1 MSGKRLLA
9 LDVGTTSVR
18 ALVVTP
24 DGVVLG
30 RAKEVLEIDFPR
42 PGWVEQDP
50 EAMWARAVDVMRAAL
65 AAARTR
71 AEDLAGLGLVSQRG
85 TSLAWDARDGRPL
98 APAIGWQD
106 RRTDARVAELNRQG
120 VPINA
125 LASATKLQWLVEEC
139 PAVRRLADTGHL
151 RLGTLDAWLGV
162 RLSGGGHAVTD
173 PGQAGATALYGYEK
187 EKFSERS
194 AAFFGL
200 DPAWLPE
207 VVPTSAVVGETPA
220 DLLGAAVPLA
230 ARAGDQQAAAFAQG
244 AVSPGLAKLTLGTSA
259 MIDLCTGEA
268 PVVDLPG
275 FYPLPL
281 FTLADR
287 TRAFCLEGS
296 VITAAAAVDWL
307 VDLGILESAAGLDAL
322 AGSVPD
328 AAGVCFVPAL
338 QGLGSPYLDGEARGL
353 LIGLTRGTTRA
364 HLARATLEGVAHR
377 CVDVVDGL
385 AAYFADVGTQP
396 AAGTPLAVGTQ
407 PAVGT
412 PLAVDGG
419 LAKSNLLVQRLADL
433 LGRPV
438 VRAAETETTA
448 LGAALLAGL
457 ATGVYA
463 HIAEALSARR
473 PGTRF
478 EPMSTSESRLT
489 ARHTWTQA
497 IQRTRTPSRTAPP
510 IPDQPR
516 DASAD
521 A

>member
-1 MSGKRLLA
+1 MPGDRLLA
-9 LDVGTTSVR
+9 LDLGTTSVR
-18 ALVVTP
+18 ALVVAP

-30 RAKEVLEIDFPR
+30 RAREALEIDFPR

-50 EAMWARAVDVMRAAL
+50 EAMWARAVTVMRAAL
-65 AAARTR
+65 AAANTH
-71 AEDLAGLGLVSQRG
+71 AEELAGLGLVSQRG

-120 VPINA
+120 VAINA

-139 PAVRRLADTGHL
+139 PAVRRLADAGHL
-151 RLGTLDAWLGV
+151 RMGTLDAWLGE
-162 RLSGGGHAVTD
+162 RLSGGACTVTD
-173 PGQAGATALYGYEK
+173 PGQAGATALYAAEK
-187 EKFSERS
+187 GTFSART
-194 AAFFGL
+194 AGFFGL
-200 DPAWLPE
+200 DLGWLPE

-220 DLLGAAVPLA
+220 DLLGASVALA

-244 AVSPGLAKLTLGTSA
+244 AVTAGLAKLTLGTSA
-259 MIDLCTGEA
+259 MIDLCTGAA
-268 PVVDLPG
+268 PIVDQPG

-281 FTLADR
+281 FTLADG
-287 TRAFCLEGS
+287 TRAFCLEGT

-307 VDLGILESAAGLDAL
+307 VEVGILGSARDLDAL

-338 QGLGSPYLDGEARGL
+338 QGLGSPHLDGAARGL

-385 AAYFADVGTQP
+385 SSHFAG
-396 AAGTPLAVGTQ
+396 AGTGAS
-407 PAVGT
+407 T

-419 LAKSNLLVQRLADL
+419 LAQSNLLVQRLADL

-457 ATGVYA
+457 ATNVYA
-463 HIAEALSARR
+463 DIPEALGARR

-478 EPMSTSESRLT
+478 DPATTAESRLES
-489 ARHTWTQA
+489 RDTWSKA
-497 IQRTRTPSRTAPP
+497 IQRTRSR
-510 IPDQPR
+510 
-516 DASAD
+516 
-521 A
+521 